1 MDVPDSF
8 VAQTKVK
15 TSHLKKIISE
25 NDLPLVFTNFL
36 IEFKCIFFSSKKTP
50 PKYPPPSLGVERED
64 QARSSGSSFS
74 QLSISNGH
82 SNRRSFPGKSF
93 SEKNFFH
100 DFAKFSK
107 ENNLFT
113 EPPPSRPSRDHI
125 RIEKDGQLFNTM
137 EPPPLIRDQQPT
149 PEQSQR
155 IKRYGEDIGK
165 TNNKIMMSM
174 F

>member
-1 MDVPDSF
+1 MV
-8 VAQTKVK
+8 
-15 TSHLKKIISE
+15 IRIE
-25 NDLPLVFTNFL
+25 EVFQVRVL
-36 IEFKCIFFSSKKTP
+36 AK
-50 PKYPPPSLGVERED
+50 
-64 QARSSGSSFS
+64 
-74 QLSISNGH
+74 
-82 SNRRSFPGKSF
+82 
-93 SEKNFFH
+93 KNFFH

-107 ENNLFT
+107 KNNLFT